1 MEKWKQEVIWKCNDL
16 MDCCGGSIWW
26 YELRRLKMKYIYKD
40 ISVAEMKR
48 DITWLK
54 DVNKIIDEYGG

>member
-1 MEKWKQEVIWKCNDL
+1 MEKWKQAVIWKCNDL
-16 MDCCGGSIWW
+16 MGCCGGSIWW

-40 ISVAEMKR
+40 ISVLELKR
-48 DITWLK
+48 DIFWLR